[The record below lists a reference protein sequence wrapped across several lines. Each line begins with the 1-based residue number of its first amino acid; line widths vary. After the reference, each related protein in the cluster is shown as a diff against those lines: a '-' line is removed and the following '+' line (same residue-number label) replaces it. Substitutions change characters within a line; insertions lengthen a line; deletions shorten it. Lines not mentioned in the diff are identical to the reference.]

1 MAVTGII
8 GKSSDWYASCENV
21 VDDSLPTDDPNYEID
36 DATVTLNCYDEDN
49 DDTLVVTNL
58 DLPNPA
64 ADNNYYA
71 TVPKATTGAMVLGH
85 IIRCE
90 FDIDGGVGKFHKRA
104 GWARVVL
111 PTDNLSE

>member
-8 GKSSDWYASCENV
+8 GKGSDWYVSCENV
-21 VDDSLPTDDPNYEID
+21 VDDSLPTDDPEYEID
-36 DATVTLNCYDEDN
+36 DATVTLNCYDEDAG
-49 DDTLVVTNL
+49 DTQVVTNL

-64 ADNNYYA
+64 EDNNYYGTITK
-71 TVPKATTGAMVLGH
+71 TVTASLTLGH

-90 FDIDGGVGKFHKRA
+90 FSIDGGAGKFHIRV